1 MFFNA
6 IETVDAFTTSATA
19 TPITTKA
26 DPSYV
31 GISIQALG
39 GDLYYGDANV
49 TTATG
54 QKLKQNET
62 VTFATKSPHLIHV
75 IAAGAYDTRVALF
88 KGTR

>member
-6 IETVDAFTTSATA
+6 IETLPAFTTSTSA

-31 GISIQALG
+31 GVSIQATG
-39 GDLYYGDANV
+39 GDLYYGDASV
-49 TTATG
+49 TTSTG
-54 QKLKQNET
+54 QKLTHKET
-62 VTFATKSPHLIHV
+62 VTFATKSPHLIYV
-75 IAAGAYDTRVALF
+75 IAVSAHDARVALF

>member
-6 IETVDAFTTSATA
+6 IETLPAFTATTSAA
-19 TPITTKA
+19 PITNKA

-31 GISIQALG
+31 GVSIQAIG
-39 GDLYYGDANV
+39 GPIYYGDSSV
-49 TTATG
+49 TASNG
-54 QKLKQNET
+54 QLLAQNQT

-75 IAAGAYDTRVALF
+75 IAGSSYDVRVALF

>member
-6 IETVDAFTTSATA
+6 IETLPAVTTTTSAAPVTLK
-19 TPITTKA
+19 T

-31 GISIQALG
+31 GVSIQALG
-39 GDLYYGDANV
+39 GDLYYGDSGV
-49 TTATG
+49 TVSTG

-62 VTFATKSPHLIHV
+62 VTFATKSPHLIHIV
-75 IAAGAYDTRVALF
+75 AASAYDVRVALF

>member
-6 IETVDAFTTSATA
+6 IETVSPVTSSTSATA
-19 TPITTKA
+19 ITTKA

-39 GDLYYGDANV
+39 GDIYYGDSTV
-49 TTATG
+49 TTSNG

-62 VTFATKSPHLIHV
+62 VTFATKSPHLIYI
-75 IAAGAYDTRVALF
+75 IAAGSYDVRVALF

>member
-6 IETVDAFTTSATA
+6 IETLPAFTTSGTA
-19 TPITTKA
+19 TPITTKT

-31 GISIQALG
+31 GVSIQALG
-39 GDLYYGDANV
+39 GDIYYGDASV
-49 TTATG
+49 AVLTG

-75 IAAGAYDTRVALF
+75 IAASAYDVRVALF

>member
-6 IETVDAFTTSATA
+6 IETLPAVTTSATA
-19 TPITTKA
+19 TAITTKS

-39 GDLYYGDANV
+39 GDLFYGDSTV
-49 TTATG
+49 TTSTG

-62 VTFATKSPHLIHV
+62 VTFATKSPHLIYI
-75 IAAGAYDTRVALF
+75 IAAGSYDVRVALF

>member
-6 IETVDAFTTSATA
+6 IETLPAFTATTSAA
-19 TPITTKA
+19 AITTKA

-31 GISIQALG
+31 GVSIQALG
-39 GDLYYGDANV
+39 GPIYYGDANV
-49 TTATG
+49 TASNG
-54 QKLKQNET
+54 QLLAKDQT

-75 IAAGAYDTRVALF
+75 IAASSYDVRVALF